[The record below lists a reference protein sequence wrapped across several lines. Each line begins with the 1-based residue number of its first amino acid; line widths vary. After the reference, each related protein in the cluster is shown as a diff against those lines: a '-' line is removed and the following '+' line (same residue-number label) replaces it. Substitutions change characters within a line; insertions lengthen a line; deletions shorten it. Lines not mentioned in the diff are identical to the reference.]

1 MLESSHQTPAHQ
13 TIEELI
19 AFPDLWGR
27 QLQRTPNHVA
37 VVSAAGQWT
46 YRDLD
51 HQSNA
56 VARALVSVGI
66 QHGDRVGLCVDRSPE
81 AIAAML
87 GIMKLGAVFVPL
99 DPDYPVD
106 RLRYMVDDAAITTIV
121 GHRCYYE
128 SIGVPLIDQDAAHR
142 STPSNI
148 CWVDC
153 VPDQSDS
160 NALGPNV
167 SAARPSVSIAPS
179 DLAYI
184 MYTSGST
191 GKPKGVQIQHS
202 ALATYCFADIDVFR
216 LTENDRTLQFSTLC
230 FDIAI
235 EEIFPPLL
243 SGGCVVVRPK
253 ERASHRNELSTLI
266 DRFEITA
273 VHIAAAYWHQWV
285 DLMVA
290 SKERVPESLRLI
302 IPTGEK
308 VSVEH
313 YRRWQSICDH
323 DVLFCNAYGPT
334 EATVTSTVYIPDESF
349 DAANM
354 PIGKPLKRYTAHI
367 LDNNLQPVAEGETG
381 HLFIGGPALALGYL
395 NRPDLTAAAFVNV
408 QIDGEKLRLYRTGDL
423 ARWLPDGNIDFAG
436 RVDHQI
442 KLGSYRIEPGEIEA
456 AIDQAPGVLGSLVSF
471 DEVDGKKF
479 LVAYVAHGKHE
490 VSANTIATFL
500 RSVLPP
506 YMVPAR
512 FVFLDK
518 FPHTIN
524 GKIDRRALPPASE
537 GVVARDESY
546 VPPRDNLEKR
556 LVELWQ
562 EVLNV
567 PEIGIHD
574 DFFLLGGSS
583 LLVTQVVA
591 RLTSDMDIDL
601 PVRDFFAN
609 PTVASSA
616 RHLRELLGETTES
629 YVDDDIRALRDRLPD
644 VQASFFQSNG
654 QSLYGVHYRPRGNKL
669 GRGVVICHSIGHE
682 YARGYRNLQQ
692 LAIQL
697 CSAGFD
703 VLRFDYAS
711 TGNSDGACA
720 ELTAAEMQ
728 CNLINARDFLIQ
740 QSGAEQ
746 IAVIGLRLGATIAA
760 SMADG
765 SFDQVVL
772 WDPIVDVSEFIGTMD
787 QWHRR
792 QLTELRRFST
802 IRVASDVDQSYG
814 HAMSSEKRQSLAALQ
829 MPATGKNVS
838 VVVSDQS
845 LTSPVEQTWLA
856 SQTNVTRV
864 ADVIRWDAQRYT
876 ESAFSSPESAKAI
889 LRVLQRE
896 QGDGEASAAQRPA
909 RLQTQPAQPEL
920 ANPSPSDSKNA
931 IVFGNYDHLLGVWQ
945 PSTTTRHSDTAVI
958 LVTPGMLHHVG
969 PFRLYV
975 DVAND
980 LARRGIA
987 SLRFDISGIG
997 ESFGVGAGGRSIDR
1011 AADEISQAIDW
1022 ISANTQLQKIVLFGL
1037 CSGADDSLH
1046 AAVRDDRVSAV
1057 VPMDGCGYR
1066 TRAYYWHR
1074 FRGHHFHRI
1083 LRPKKWWEVLQRL
1096 LNQDNTA
1103 PPSLQPGDDIRE
1115 FPSRETAVAELSE
1128 LADRKTRLH
1137 FVYTGGVGMYYSYA
1151 QQFHDMFPELRGRDE
1166 VSTCFHPA
1174 MDHVAYLCED
1184 RARLVDHIGSQID
1197 QMAAHSGL

>member
-1 MLESSHQTPAHQ
+1 MLESSNQ

-19 AFPDLWGR
+19 AFPELWAR
-27 QLQRTPNHVA
+27 QLQHTPNHVA
-37 VVSAAGQWT
+37 VVSEDGQWT
-46 YRDLD
+46 YRDLE

-56 VARALVSVGI
+56 IANTLISVGI
-66 QHGDRVGLCVDRSPE
+66 QHGSRVGLCVDRSPE

-87 GIMKLGAVFVPL
+87 GIMKLGGVFVPL

-106 RLRYMVDDAAITTIV
+106 RLRYMVEDAAITTIV
-121 GHRCYYE
+121 GHRCYYD
-128 SIGVPLIDQDAAHR
+128 SIGSPLIYHDAANQTNHFKI
-142 STPSNI
+142 N
-148 CWVDC
+148 WVDC
-153 VPDQSDS
+153 EPD
-160 NALGPNV
+160 N
-167 SAARPSVSIAPS
+167 SARTVAAPQPSTTIAPS

-191 GKPKGVQIQHS
+191 GKPKGVQIQHA

-216 LTENDRTLQFSTLC
+216 LSETDRTLQFSTLC

-243 SGGCVVVRPK
+243 SGSCVVVRPRG
-253 ERASHRNELSTLI
+253 RANHRNELSSLI

-313 YRRWQSICDH
+313 YRRWQSLCDH

-367 LDNNLQPVAEGETG
+367 LDDDLTPVAAGETG

-395 NRPDLTAAAFVNV
+395 NRPELTDAVFLNV
-408 QIDGEKLRLYRTGDL
+408 EIEGETLRLYRTGDL

-479 LVAYVAHGKHE
+479 LVAYVAHGKHD
-490 VSANTIATFL
+490 VSANAITMYL

-506 YMVPAR
+506 YMIPAR
-512 FVFLDK
+512 FVFLES

-537 GVVARDESY
+537 GVVARDENY
-546 VPPRDNLEKR
+546 VPPRDDLEKR

-567 PEIGIHD
+567 PQIGIHD

-609 PTVASSA
+609 PTVATSA
-616 RHLRELLGETTES
+616 RHLRELLGETITS
-629 YVDDDIRALRDRLPD
+629 PLDDDIRALRDRLPD
-644 VQASFFQSNG
+644 VHASFFLSNG
-654 QSLYGVHYRPRGNKL
+654 QSLYGVHYRPRGNSL

-692 LAIQL
+692 LAVQL
-697 CSAGFD
+697 CSVGFD
-703 VLRFDYAS
+703 VLRFDYAN
-711 TGNSDGACA
+711 TGNSDGACG
-720 ELTAAEMQ
+720 ELTAQRMQ
-728 CNLINARDFLIQ
+728 DNLIDARNYLIG
-740 QSGAEQ
+740 QSGAKRV
-746 IAVIGLRLGATIAA
+746 AVIGLRLGATIAA
-760 SMADG
+760 SLPDG
-765 SFDQVVL
+765 SFDDVVL
-772 WDPIVDVSEFIGTMD
+772 WDPIIDVSEFLRTMD

-802 IRVASDVDQSYG
+802 IRVASEIDQSYG
-814 HAMSSEKRQSLAALQ
+814 HAMSPEKRQSLTSLQ
-829 MPATGKNVS
+829 IPANRKNVS
-838 VVVSDQS
+838 VVVSEQS
-845 LTSPVEQTWLA
+845 LTSPAERSWLA
-856 SQTNVTRV
+856 SQTNVTHV
-864 ADVIRWDAQRYT
+864 TDVIRWDAQRYT
-876 ESAFSSPESAKAI
+876 ESAFSSPETAKAI
-889 LRVLQRE
+889 MGLLQRE
-896 QGDGEASAAQRPA
+896 QSDGVAS
-909 RLQTQPAQPEL
+909 
-920 ANPSPSDSKNA
+920 SPSQPSSTQANSTQANSAETSPASSKNA
-931 IVFGNYDHLLGVWQ
+931 IVFGNYEHLLGVWQ
-945 PSTTTRHSDTAVI
+945 PSITTSQSDTAAI

-969 PFRLYV
+969 PFRFYV

-980 LARRGIA
+980 LARRGIP

-997 ESFGVGAGGRSIDR
+997 ESFGVGVGGRSIDR

-1022 ISANTQLQKIVLFGL
+1022 IFANTKMQKIVLFGL

-1046 AAVRDDRVSAV
+1046 AAVRDHRVTAV

-1066 TRAYYWHR
+1066 TPAYYWHR
-1074 FRGHHFHRI
+1074 FRGHHLHRI
-1083 LRPKKWWEVLQRL
+1083 LRPKKWWDVARRL
-1096 LNQDNTA
+1096 LGQSNTA
-1103 PPSLQPGDDIRE
+1103 PRSLQQGDDIRE
-1115 FPSRETAVAELSE
+1115 FPPRETAVTELSE

-1151 QQFHDMFPELRGRDE
+1151 QQFYDMFPELKERDE
-1166 VSTCFHPA
+1166 ISTCFHPA

-1184 RARLVDHIGSQID
+1184 RAALVDHIGSQIGEI
-1197 QMAAHSGL
+1197 ATHRNA